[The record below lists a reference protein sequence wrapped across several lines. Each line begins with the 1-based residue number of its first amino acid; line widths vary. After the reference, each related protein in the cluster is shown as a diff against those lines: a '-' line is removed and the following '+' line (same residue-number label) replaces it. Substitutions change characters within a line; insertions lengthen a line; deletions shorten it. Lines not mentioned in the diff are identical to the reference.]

1 MVGSACARVMFSG
14 IVIACGRCCF
24 LCLNTNIQQVV
35 LMLQIVLL
43 NLRDQ
48 LRGSVVYVQVQI
60 LDCSQ
65 ARTYL
70 LGACVDVAARALL

>member
-1 MVGSACARVMFSG
+1 
-14 IVIACGRCCF
+14 
-24 LCLNTNIQQVV
+24 
-35 LMLQIVLL
+35 MLQIVLL

-60 LDCSQ
+60 LGCSQ